1 MRVLCASAEQP
12 TTDAHARPRS
22 GSTAILT
29 FSPNRIA
36 FHGGPPAKSRPRA
49 RLRSGHPSCSR
60 WPFPPPDTAG
70 PARWPQ
76 RPGRARGAAEARGP
90 AARNGGEG
98 EAPRGA
104 VRPAKA
110 PEGLPMPAGGE
121 HRRRTTTSP
130 PPVPRPGLKAGVQVV
145 LVLAACAGLVVWAG
159 ALATGTDGGRGG
171 RGGAAAAH
179 LGPGSQRAEGG
190 AEGGGAAGGE
200 PGPREAA
207 GPPPS
212 DLAFPT
218 RAGGGSAV
226 ASLMAASAGPRER
239 RRKGRRA
246 AGRPPPLPRLDPEEG
261 KQRWERYMKAYD
273 EKRRGGNPEVRRS
286 GAASRR
292 DGTDAPSAV
301 WGAQREANVLGQG
314 LAGRIEAQEVDTV
327 AEPREQ
333 PADGRRRHDG
343 EPPPPRA
350 AAPGGRGPGTD
361 RRGDPLWAN
370 ASCARGSTAPRARRA
385 SGSSSPAW
393 RPAARSGRRRL
404 R

>member
-1 MRVLCASAEQP
+1 MVIPLRTQIPGGKVRTNFRPGLSVRNGRRAGRRAGCGRRGARATGGRWAAAERPGVSHAGGRGIGGGELDGCERGTAGASAEGQ
-12 TTDAHARPRS
+12 
-22 GSTAILT
+22 
-29 FSPNRIA
+29 
-36 FHGGPPAKSRPRA
+36 
-49 RLRSGHPSCSR
+49 
-60 WPFPPPDTAG
+60 
-70 PARWPQ
+70 
-76 RPGRARGAAEARGP
+76 
-90 AARNGGEG
+90 
-98 EAPRGA
+98 
-104 VRPAKA
+104 
-110 PEGLPMPAGGE
+110 
-121 HRRRTTTSP
+121 
-130 PPVPRPGLKAGVQVV
+130 
-145 LVLAACAGLVVWAG
+145 
-159 ALATGTDGGRGG
+159 TG
-171 RGGAAAAH
+171 GGAAAA
-179 LGPGSQRAEGG
+179 A
-190 AEGGGAAGGE
+190 
-200 PGPREAA
+200 
-207 GPPPS
+207 
-212 DLAFPT
+212 
-218 RAGGGSAV
+218 
-226 ASLMAASAGPRER
+226 
-239 RRKGRRA
+239 
-246 AGRPPPLPRLDPEEG
+246 PRLDIEEG

-301 WGAQREANVLGQG
+301 WGAQREAHVLGRG
-314 LAGRIEAQEVDTV
+314 LAGRIEAQEVETV